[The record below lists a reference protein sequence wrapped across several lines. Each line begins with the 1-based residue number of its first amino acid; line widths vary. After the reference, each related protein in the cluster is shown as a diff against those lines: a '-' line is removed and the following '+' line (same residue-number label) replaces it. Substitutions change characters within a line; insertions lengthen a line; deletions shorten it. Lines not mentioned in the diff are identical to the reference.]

1 MSLTTMSVR
10 VFEPELGP
18 DFRVSYVSD
27 PFSTKDVVKCLV
39 MLSMDK
45 WKMIKV
51 KHGVVE
57 SLEEEEEEDDESD
70 NGVN

>member
-1 MSLTTMSVR
+1 MSLMTVSVR
-10 VFEPELGP
+10 VFGPELGP
-18 DFRVSYVSD
+18 DFRVSSVSD
-27 PFSTKDVVKCLV
+27 AFSTKDVVKCLV

-57 SLEEEEEEDDESD
+57 SLEEEEEDDESD